1 MGMNDI
7 HGLPLSTR
15 SAEATEAY
23 NRALASLLGNRT
35 DLSGQLKALLEA
47 DPEFSLGHCF
57 RGYVHDADVQ
67 PGHAASGGGRA
78 PHGEGPASAA
88 TPREQAHVRA
98 LGHWVADEVDSAL
111 HEWEGLLAEWP
122 HDALAIRLAHF
133 NYFWTGRAA
142 DMRASLERVAP
153 AGAMHCRRIRR
164 CSRASRSPWRRPATT
179 PPPSAP
185 GGARSRSTRPRSGAR
200 TRSRTCSR
208 CRGGARKGIAWLAGL
223 ERHWEGKNNFVHH
236 LWWHRAMFHLELR
249 ETDAVLELYDKRFAT
264 SPRRW
269 SRRCPTLHRRAE
281 RRLDALPPRAAG
293 RRRRRRWSELAD
305 KAQARI
311 GDCQSAF
318 TLPHWM
324 MALSATGRGGAAH
337 LMLSSLR
344 ENANRVVREVAFP
357 VCEAVLAHRR
367 GDYARAV
374 LCMAP
379 VLDRL
384 HELGGSH
391 AQRDVLHQLYFD
403 ACLKSQRSAEARA
416 LLDSMAARFPR
427 AAVPARRLRR
437 RRHLERIS
445 TSRSTGSS
453 ATAISFSI
461 ARPQPGQQN
470 CRNWGRGSMKRFGSP
485 TIGFEASIGRSLR
498 TQELL

>member
-23 NRALASLLGNRT
+23 NRALSAYLSNRA
-35 DLSGQLKALLEA
+35 DFSANLQALLEA
-47 DPEFSLGHCF
+47 DPDFSLGHCF
-57 RGYVHDADVQ
+57 RGYGAMLMFNRAMLPLAADAHRTAKDLSV
-67 PGHAASGGGRA
+67 
-78 PHGEGPASAA
+78 AA

-98 LGHWVADEVDSAL
+98 LGHWVAGEVDGAL

-122 HDALAIRLAHF
+122 HDVLAIRLAHF

-142 DMRASLERVAP
+142 EMRASLERVAARWSDALP
-153 AGAMHCRRIRR
+153 AYATLLSCLAFALEETGDYGAAERAGRRAVEIDPTEVWGTHAVAHVLEMQGRR
-164 CSRASRSPWRRPATT
+164 EE
-179 PPPSAP
+179 
-185 GGARSRSTRPRSGAR
+185 
-200 TRSRTCSR
+200 
-208 CRGGARKGIAWLAGL
+208 GIAWLAGM

-249 ETDAVLELYDKRFAT
+249 ETDAVLELYDRRFRNLA
-264 SPRRW
+264 SPLVAAMPDLYIDVQNAASMLFR
-269 SRRCPTLHRRAE
+269 LE
-281 RRLDALPPRAAG
+281 RQGLNVGA
-293 RRRRRRWSELAD
+293 RWSELAD

-324 MALSATGRGGAAH
+324 MALSATGRGDAAR
-337 LMLSSLR
+337 LMLSSLG
-344 ENANRVVREVAFP
+344 ENANRVVREVALP

-416 LLDSMAARFPR
+416 LLDSMAARFPVPPSQR
-427 AAVPARRLRR
+427 VGYAAAV
-437 RRHLERIS
+437 
-445 TSRSTGSS
+445 T
-453 ATAISFSI
+453 
-461 ARPQPGQQN
+461 
-470 CRNWGRGSMKRFGSP
+470 
-485 TIGFEASIGRSLR
+485 
-498 TQELL
+498 